1 MHHVHVAA
9 VSLALVSKLCGHRLK
24 GKGGTHR
31 SERPMSRH
39 LFNHTSHPN
48 RIAAEDALRIL
59 TEAWAYY
66 TPLPILVTEQSSQP
80 SPVFEEY
87 YAA

>member
-1 MHHVHVAA
+1 
-9 VSLALVSKLCGHRLK
+9 
-24 GKGGTHR
+24 
-31 SERPMSRH
+31 MSRH
-39 LFNHTSHPN
+39 VFNHTSHPN
-48 RIAAEDALRIL
+48 HIAAEDALRIL

-66 TPLPILVTEQSSQP
+66 TPLPSLVTEQSSQA

>member
-1 MHHVHVAA
+1 
-9 VSLALVSKLCGHRLK
+9 
-24 GKGGTHR
+24 
-31 SERPMSRH
+31 MSRH
-39 LFNHTSHPN
+39 LFNHTIQPN

-66 TPLPILVTEQSSQP
+66 TPLPTLVTEQSSQP